1 MFSIG
6 EFSRI
11 ARVTPRQLR
20 NYEALGLFKPERIDP
35 ETGYRFYSALQ
46 LPRLNRILALKE
58 LGLTL
63 TQILRLLDEHISAE
77 EIRGMLTMRKAQIEQ
92 TLRDELERVRSIEAR
107 IFQVEEQGLL
117 TDDVVLKAVPAQ
129 NFLSIRQ
136 IVPSKEEGFAFMTQL
151 HRSLPQLAGRSVIG
165 QFALLFS
172 SDSFQTESIDVEMG
186 FLLDGDFLGTV
197 RLSDGQVM
205 TVRTLP
211 ATETMATMVHV
222 GTTYHERYYGALG
235 NWMEHNHFQLAGP
248 GREVFIEP
256 FQPARLDE
264 AVIEIQLPVT
274 RERERS
280 DHTVTI
286 SPERSQDAHRR
297 SIL

>member
-63 TQILRLLDEHISAE
+63 TQILRLLDENISAE
-77 EIRGMLTMRKAQIEQ
+77 EIRGMLTMRKAQVEQ

-107 IFQVEEQGLL
+107 IFQVEEQGRLV
-117 TDDVVLKAVPAQ
+117 DDVILKTVPAR

-136 IVPSKEEGFAFMTQL
+136 VVPSKEEGFAFMTEM
-151 HRSLPQLAGRSVIG
+151 HRSLPRLAGRSVIG

-172 SDSFQTESIDVEMG
+172 SDSFQTENIDVEMG
-186 FLLDGDFLGTV
+186 FLLDGDVLGTV
-197 RLSDGQVM
+197 LLSDGRVM

-211 ATETMATMVHV
+211 AIETMATMVHV
-222 GTTYHERYYGALG
+222 GITYHERYYGALG
-235 NWMEHNHFQLAGP
+235 IWMEQNHFQLAGP

-256 FQPARLDE
+256 FQPAKLDE

-286 SPERSQDAHRR
+286 YPERS
-297 SIL
+297 

>member
-20 NYEALGLFKPERIDP
+20 HYEELGLFKPERIDP

-63 TQILRLLDEHISAE
+63 TQILRLLDENISAE

-92 TLRDELERVRSIEAR
+92 TLRDELERVQSIEAR
-107 IFQVEEQGLL
+107 LGQIEEQGLL
-117 TDDVVLKAVPAQ
+117 TDDVILKAMPARK
-129 NFLSIRQ
+129 FLSIRQ
-136 IVPSKEEGFAFMTQL
+136 IVPAIEEGFALMAEV
-151 HRSLPQLAGRSVIG
+151 HRALPRSAGKSVSG

-172 SDSFQTESIDVEMG
+172 SDSFETENIDVEMG
-186 FLLDGDFLGTV
+186 LLLDGDVLETV
-197 RLSDGQVM
+197 LLSDGRAM
-205 TVRTLP
+205 TVHTLP
-211 ATETMATMVHV
+211 AVETMATIVCV
-222 GTTYHERYYGALG
+222 GFANHERCYGQLG
-235 NWMEHNHFQLAGP
+235 TWMEQHHFQLAGP
-248 GREVFIEP
+248 GWEVLIEP
-256 FQPARLDE
+256 FQPAKLDQ

-274 RERERS
+274 RSGDDQASGHALITR
-280 DHTVTI
+280 
-286 SPERSQDAHRR
+286 
-297 SIL
+297 

>member
-20 NYEALGLFKPERIDP
+20 HYEELGLFKPERIDP

-107 IFQVEEQGLL
+107 LGQIEEQGELF
-117 TDDVVLKAVPAQ
+117 DDVVLKAMPART
-129 NFLSIRQ
+129 FLSIRQ
-136 IVPSKEEGFAFMTQL
+136 VVPSKEEGFALMAEVQ
-151 HRSLPQLAGRSVIG
+151 RALPRLAGRSVSG

-172 SDSFQTESIDVEMG
+172 SESFEIENIDVEMG
-186 FLLDGDFLGTV
+186 FLLDRDVAETV
-197 RLSDGQVM
+197 LLSDGRAM
-205 TVRTLP
+205 TVHTLP
-211 ATETMATMVHV
+211 AVETMATLVCV
-222 GTTYHERYYGALG
+222 GFANHERCYGRLG
-235 NWMEHNHFQLAGP
+235 TWMEHQHFQLAGP
-248 GREVFIEP
+248 GWEVLIEP
-256 FQPARLDE
+256 FQPTKLDQ

-274 RERERS
+274 RSVGDPVS
-280 DHTVTI
+280 DHALLT
-286 SPERSQDAHRR
+286 R
-297 SIL
+297 